1 MQSDISTREISIQS
15 NFTGIEIVLF
25 GSIDFSRAPSPDE
38 GPYDVIM
45 TIHGPNRPIVV
56 RKKERIAGL
65 WMNGPS
71 KTFPSVPGFYA
82 VLASRPFRAIA
93 PDETLHKLGIGFSNL
108 GFAQPSHGEPTNNRF
123 RANLIRLQTENLLFQ
138 ESDDAVSFLGRSLFR
153 GSVDLPV
160 NVPIGRYTTQ
170 VFLFRDGKLLSQ
182 SQSSLQ
188 VHKVGFE
195 RVGLHARLPLSPRL
209 WTARRADGGERR
221 APRLYIL
228 PPPRLADL
236 SREVHAAAGDLIE
249 SGDPGVIR
257 TRDPQIRN
265 LMLYPTELRG
275 QPMGGREARRQRYFI

>member
-1 MQSDISTREISIQS
+1 M
-15 NFTGIEIVLF
+15 
-25 GSIDFSRAPSPDE
+25 DE
-38 GPYDVIM
+38 
-45 TIHGPNRPIVV
+45 RPVQD
-56 RKKERIAGL
+56 L
-65 WMNGPS
+65 PL
-71 KTFPSVPGFYA
+71 VPGFYA

-93 PDETLHKLGIGFSNL
+93 PDQTLHKLGIGFSSL
-108 GFAQPSHGEPTNNRF
+108 DFGKSADGEAADDGF

-138 ESDDAVSFLGRSLFR
+138 ESDNAVSFLGRSLFR

-195 RVGLHARLPLSPRL
+195 RVVYMLAFRYPFAYGLLAVLMAVSAGLL
-209 WTARRADGGERR
+209 AYTVFRRRGLGG
-221 APRLYIL
+221 
-228 PPPRLADL
+228 L
-236 SREVHAAAGDLIE
+236 SREAACSLAGDLLK

-257 TRDPQIRN
+257 TCDPQDCRN

-275 QPMGGREARRQRYFI
+275 QPMGGREARRQRHFI